1 MNLKPLSSLSM
12 TAIPSGTSTVFEN
25 IYATDQRR
33 QRVLSRAQVIPADSI
48 PQDWRTPSIV
58 HLAPVARE
66 VDPLTIDALSY
77 SFLGI
82 TPQGWM
88 RNWDE
93 EGNVEFLPWNDKTSL
108 LQSAEAI
115 VLSMEDIGGDENIIA
130 EMAKQCRLLVV
141 TNGPRGAR
149 VYRRGQRRDFEAP
162 NVEEIDSTGSGDI
175 FAACFFVR
183 LQQTRDPW
191 KAARFANLLA
201 AASVTRTGL
210 ESVPGSEEIKSAL
223 QNDNQ

>member
-1 MNLKPLSSLSM
+1 MNLKPLSSLTV
-12 TAIPSGTSTVFEN
+12 TAIPSETSTVFEN
-25 IYATDQRR
+25 IYDSGQRR
-33 QRVLSRAQVIPADSI
+33 QRVLSRAQHIPSDSI
-48 PQDWRTPSIV
+48 PRNWRTPGIV

-66 VDPLTIDALSY
+66 VDPLTIDTLSY

-88 RNWDE
+88 RDWDE
-93 EGNVEFLPWNDKTSL
+93 NGNVEFLPWNDEASL

-115 VLSMEDIGGDENIIA
+115 VLSMEDIGGDENLIA
-130 EMAKQCRLLVV
+130 DMAQLCRVLVL
-141 TNGPRGAR
+141 TDGPRGAR
-149 VYRRGQRRDFEAP
+149 VYWRGQQREFEAP

-191 KAARFANLLA
+191 EAARFANFLA

-210 ESVPGSEEIKSAL
+210 ESVPGSEEIKTAM
-223 QNDNQ
+223 QNNNL